1 MYQQI
6 TDWAAQELATADEF
20 YVPVKKLWVE
30 LQRLAEMPRLPLEEF
45 TRLLE
50 ADERFEFEEGI
61 DFGEGF
67 PAEMQE
73 EERASMEEL
82 GFYSGP
88 RAKLKDREITRED
101 LERILQGHTDN
112 LLTALRGAW
121 ETRPQGDQEAE
132 DQLLDL
138 LALAQRLQR
147 ETLEAI
153 QEKAVDEEPVDKERV
168 DKEQAQ

>member
-1 MYQQI
+1 MSQQI
-6 TDWAAQELATADEF
+6 TDWAAQELATAEEF
-20 YVPVKKLWVE
+20 YVPVKKLWME
-30 LQRLAEMPRLPLEEF
+30 LQRMMEMPRLPLEEF

-73 EERASMEEL
+73 EERANMEEL

-88 RAKLKDREITRED
+88 RAKLKSRELTPDD
-101 LERILQGHTDN
+101 LERILQRHTDN

-121 ETRPQGDQEAE
+121 ETRPSGDQEAE

-153 QEKAVDEEPVDKERV
+153 EEKPGDEKQVDKE
-168 DKEQAQ
+168 

>member
-1 MYQQI
+1 MSQQI
-6 TDWAAQELATADEF
+6 TDWVAQELATAEEF

-30 LQRLAEMPRLPLEEF
+30 LLRRAEMPRLSLEEF

-50 ADERFEFEEGI
+50 HDERFEFEEGI

-67 PAEMQE
+67 PAERQE
-73 EERASMEEL
+73 EERANMEDL

-101 LERILQGHTDN
+101 LERILQCHTDN

-121 ETRPQGDQEAE
+121 ETRPPSDQEAE

-153 QEKAVDEEPVDKERV
+153 RGEDADLTGLQDPSSLKTA
-168 DKEQAQ
+168 

>member
-1 MYQQI
+1 MSQQI
-6 TDWAAQELATADEF
+6 TDWVAQELATVDEF
-20 YVPVKKLWVE
+20 YVPVKKLWME
-30 LQRLAEMPRLPLEEF
+30 LCRMAEMPHPSLEEF

-50 ADERFEFEEGI
+50 HDERFEFEEGI

-67 PAEMQE
+67 PEEMQE
-73 EERASMEEL
+73 EERANMEEI

-88 RAKLKDREITRED
+88 RAKLKSREVTRED
-101 LERILQGHTDN
+101 LERILQHHTDN
-112 LLTALRGAW
+112 LLAALRGAW
-121 ETRPQGDQEAE
+121 ETRPPGDQEAE

-153 QEKAVDEEPVDKERV
+153 RDEDADLTGLQDPSGLKTT
-168 DKEQAQ
+168 